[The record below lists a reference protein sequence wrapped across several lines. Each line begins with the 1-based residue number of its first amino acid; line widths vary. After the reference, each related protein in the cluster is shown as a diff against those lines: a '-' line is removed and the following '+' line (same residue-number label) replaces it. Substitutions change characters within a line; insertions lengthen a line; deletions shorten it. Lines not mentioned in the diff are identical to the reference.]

1 MSKPWNQ
8 TDVSTIYLAD
18 GRVVQAEVNG
28 KSIDGTSGFVL
39 VEGREI
45 KVAPE
50 PDQAGGWR
58 EITEDQSIGLDEL
71 AEWRILTQFDPERDT
86 H

>member
-1 MSKPWNQ
+1 MSAPWNQ
-8 TDVSTIYLAD
+8 PDVSTIYLAD

-28 KSIDGTSGFVL
+28 KSIDGTSGSVL

-45 KVAPE
+45 QVAPE
-50 PDQAGGWR
+50 PDQADAWR
-58 EITEDQSIGLDEL
+58 EITDDQSIGLEEL
-71 AEWRILTQFDPERDT
+71 AEWHALTRFDAERDT